1 MMTMIYKGFKFSFND
16 PAEKERHMKTIDD
29 YENEQQSIP
38 MDVDAARVALSHMT
52 ACRSIKPMTADQA
65 TQLKR
70 ITLGLDVGSLA
81 PALAPN
87 RIESRHF
94 TRSSRVRN
102 LVHGGMVGVLAVRV
116 MNDSSQVERRSR
128 TWNSWRILRR
138 VNGQAGCEHVIWSI
152 PEFQCRHNIGINHY
166 KRSKSCFDAMS
177 IDETNA
183 ELNAMNTPENRQQFI
198 DDCNALANRA
208 NHSRVKCVSVV
219 HEDECTKCE
228 RQFPLANKWITKYIS
243 AFTKVCSHKMG
254 LVSVNSLCLID
265 RAMNLVDLHRFV
277 SSSIDWILMDCSL
290 RFVCKLHT
298 LWPKYME
305 RLVYMSQESI
315 EHSACM
321 LSRYFPEMM
330 TPELHV
336 VVKSNYPY
344 RMPGMQIADD
354 DALFG
359 PLKLACQGLLPD
371 GVCERVVRAR
381 REARRDYESD
391 DEFDRDYEDEEFDR
405 AEDEEDDDY
414 TYTDDDYSDEDDDA
428 DVYCSDDDDDDDHA
442 QG

>member
-1 MMTMIYKGFKFSFND
+1 MITTTTTSDTMIYKGFKFSFND
-16 PAEKERHMKTIDD
+16 PAEKEQHMKTIED
-29 YENEQQSIP
+29 YENEQQSNP

-52 ACRSIKPMTADQA
+52 ACRLLRPMSADQVCF
-65 TQLKR
+65 LNR
-70 ITLGLDVGSLA
+70 ITLGLNVGSIV
-81 PALAPN
+81 PAVAPN
-87 RIESRHF
+87 RIEARHF

-102 LVHGGMVGVLAVRV
+102 FVHGGMVGFLAVRF

-138 VNGQAGCEHVIWSI
+138 VNGQAGCEHVKWSI

-166 KRSKSCFDAMS
+166 KRTKSGFETMS

-219 HEDECTKCE
+219 HDDECTKCE
-228 RQFPLANKWITKYIS
+228 RQFPLANEWITKYMS

-254 LVSVNSLCLID
+254 LVSVNSLSLID
-265 RAMNLVDLHRFV
+265 RAKNVVDLFRFMSTHV
-277 SSSIDWILMDCSL
+277 DWIMMDCNL
-290 RFVCKLHT
+290 RFVCKLNT
-298 LWPKYME
+298 LWPKYLD
-305 RLVYMSQESI
+305 RLVYMSQEGI

-321 LSRYFPEMM
+321 LFRYFPEMM

-336 VVKSNYPY
+336 VVKPCERVY
-344 RMPGMQIADD
+344 RVPAMQIADD

-371 GVCERVVRAR
+371 IVPIPVVPYPVR
-381 REARRDYESD
+381 RRDYESD
-391 DEFDRDYEDEEFDR
+391 DEFDRDYEDED
-405 AEDEEDDDY
+405 DDDY
-414 TYTDDDYSDEDDDA
+414 TDYSDYYSDD
-428 DVYCSDDDDDDDHA
+428 YSDDDDDSDHA

>member
-1 MMTMIYKGFKFSFND
+1 MTMIYKGFKLSFND
-16 PAEKERHMKTIDD
+16 PAEKERHMKTVDD
-29 YENEQQSIP
+29 YENEPQSTP
-38 MDVDAARVALSHMT
+38 MNVDAARVALAHM
-52 ACRSIKPMTADQA
+52 AVCRLLKPTTIDQVHF
-65 TQLKR
+65 LKR
-70 ITLGLDVGSLA
+70 ITLGLNIGSVV

-87 RIESRHF
+87 RIEARHF
-94 TRSSRVRN
+94 TKSSRVRN
-102 LVHGGMVGVLAVRV
+102 LVHGGMVGLLAVRF

-128 TWNSWRILRR
+128 TWNSWRIIRR

-166 KRSKSCFDAMS
+166 KRTKSCFEAMS
-177 IDETNA
+177 IDDTNA

-228 RQFPLANKWITKYIS
+228 RQFPLANEWITKYIS

-254 LVSVNSLCLID
+254 LVTDSSLSLID
-265 RAMNLVDLHRFV
+265 RAKSVVELFRFV
-277 SSSIDWILMDCSL
+277 SSSIDWILMDCNL
-290 RFVCKLHT
+290 RFVCKLNT
-298 LWPKYME
+298 LWPKYLE
-305 RLVYMSQESI
+305 RLVYMSQEGI
-315 EHSACM
+315 EHSACILM
-321 LSRYFPEMM
+321 RCFPEMM

-336 VVKSNYPY
+336 VVKPSERVY
-344 RMPGMQIADD
+344 RVPGMQIADD

-371 GVCERVVRAR
+371 AIVPNPVR
-381 REARRDYESD
+381 ARRDYESD

-414 TYTDDDYSDEDDDA
+414 TYTDDDYSDDDDA

>member
-1 MMTMIYKGFKFSFND
+1 MTMFYKGFTFSFND
-16 PAEKERHMKTIDD
+16 PAEKEQHMKTVDD
-29 YENEQQSIP
+29 YENEQLSIP
-38 MDVDAARVALSHMT
+38 MDVDAARVALSHMA
-52 ACRSIKPMTADQA
+52 ACRMIEPMSPDQ
-65 TQLKR
+65 QRDLNR
-70 ITLGLDVGSLA
+70 ITLGLNVGSLA

-87 RIESRHF
+87 RIEARHF
-94 TRSSRVRN
+94 TRSSRVRS
-102 LVHGGMVGVLAVRV
+102 LVHGGMVGLLAVRF

-138 VNGQAGCEHVIWSI
+138 VNGQAGCDHVKWSI
-152 PEFQCRHNIGINHY
+152 PEFQCRHNIGINHC
-166 KRSKSCFDAMS
+166 KRSKGCFDAMS

-183 ELNAMNTPENRQQFI
+183 ELNAMNTPETRQQFI

-219 HEDECTKCE
+219 HEDERTRCE
-228 RQFPLANKWITKYIS
+228 RQFPLANEWITKYMS

-254 LVSVNSLCLID
+254 LVSVNSLRLID
-265 RAMNLVDLHRFV
+265 RAKNLVDLYRFI
-277 SSSIDWILMDCSL
+277 SSSIDWLLMDCNL

-298 LWPKYME
+298 LWPKYMD
-305 RLVYMSQESI
+305 RIVYMSQEGI

-336 VVKSNYPY
+336 VVKPIERVY
-344 RMPGMQIADD
+344 RVPGLQIADD

-371 GVCERVVRAR
+371 IVPPMVR
-381 REARRDYESD
+381 ARRDYESD
-391 DEFDRDYEDEEFDR
+391 DEFDRDYEDEE
-405 AEDEEDDDY
+405 ADD
-414 TYTDDDYSDEDDDA
+414 YTDDDNTDDDE
-428 DVYCSDDDDDDDHA
+428 YESDDA